1 MEVVKDPG
9 NDRDQVLVQ
18 MVNQY
23 QGLLLRMCYICIIFF
38 SYNSGVF
45 LHSDPFFEAGLYNL
59 RWRTAVF

>member
-23 QGLLLRMCYICIIFF
+23 QGLLLRIYTFWM
-38 SYNSGVF
+38 
-45 LHSDPFFEAGLYNL
+45 
-59 RWRTAVF
+59 